1 MDVITSGTMPTVTV
15 TSIDNGVVQYE
26 VSAYVSDNNPSSSDT
41 DDDSVNAALDTIIPR
56 WDWIGP
62 AFQRRNWSVCLGGT
76 KLRSVCTAPSS
87 IWKKFSSCC

>member
-1 MDVITSGTMPTVTV
+1 MGVITSGTMPTVTV

-56 WDWIGP
+56 WDWI
-62 AFQRRNWSVCLGGT
+62 QLWNQSLH
-76 KLRSVCTAPSS
+76 LLYQLLLNQQ
-87 IWKKFSSCC
+87 